1 MAQVQE
7 LQFSVMPQ
15 VFVYGTKLEKKS
27 AGGQ

>member
-7 LQFSVMPQ
+7 LQLSVMPG

-27 AGGQ
+27 AEGQ